1 MAVGAENSLLGGRYR
16 VERVL
21 GSGGMATVFLCK
33 DERLGRSV
41 AVKRLHAHS
50 PEETAQRFVREAKLG
65 ASLNHPNLVSVF
77 DTITDDESVLI
88 VMEHVDGLNLADAL
102 RQGPLGTERALSV
115 VRDVAAALD
124 HAHGQGVVHRDIKPA
139 NVLLRK
145 DGMTKLVD
153 LGIATAAD
161 QTKITRSGVVLG
173 TAAYMAP
180 EQIEGGAMTPHTDIY
195 SLSVVA
201 YEALSGKRARSG
213 RTPMEIAHQVATE
226 GPPDLQEVWSQA
238 PPEAA
243 AVLCRGM
250 AHDADKRP
258 SSAGELADE
267 LTTALSGVEDT
278 RPTRRSTRTGAAAA
292 ASGAAVAG
300 GAAAGA
306 AASDGAAESPAAD
319 GGGAPDATPTPTPQ
333 RERPPSRREQPAR
346 SERSG
351 GKPQRSSRQRDG
363 APARGGQPPRAPA
376 RAGSSGRGATPY
388 GRQAGESKSRTGL
401 AAGAAALLVVAAAV
415 LAVALISSGGGDGQT
430 AQKKQPTK
438 TTQHKQAKTSE
449 QPAAQT
455 EQQPAQSTPAP
466 VSGGTSPAGGARLDA
481 QGFRLIQQGQYAQ
494 AVPIEQKAV
503 NSFPDS
509 DRSANYAFALYN
521 LGTAL
526 NRSGKPKEAIPYLEK
541 RLSFSRRPPRSGA
554 EGARLSA
561 QERRRLAPR
570 RSPGG
575 RRRASPAGWSRP
587 PPRRPPSGRPARRG
601 GRRSPSPR
609 SARR

>member
-1 MAVGAENSLLGGRYR
+1 VAVGAENSLLGGRYR

-88 VMEHVDGLNLADAL
+88 VMEHVDGLNLADTL
-102 RQGPLGTERALSV
+102 RKGPLGTERALSV

-195 SLSVVA
+195 SLAVVA

-213 RTPMEIAHQVATE
+213 RTPMEIAHQVATD

-250 AHDADKRP
+250 AHDPDQRP
-258 SSAGELADE
+258 GSAGELSDE
-267 LTTALSGVEDT
+267 LTKALSGVDDT
-278 RPTRRSTRTGAAAA
+278 RPTRRSPRTGAAAA
-292 ASGAAVAG
+292 GAAAG
-300 GAAAGA
+300 GAAAASA
-306 AASDGAAESPAAD
+306 AAPSDSAKAAE
-319 GGGAPDATPTPTPQ
+319 PTPTP
-333 RERPPSRREQPAR
+333 RREQPR
-346 SERSG
+346 
-351 GKPQRSSRQRDG
+351 
-363 APARGGQPPRAPA
+363 QPPRPPA
-376 RAGSSGRGATPY
+376 RVASSPTPY
-388 GRQAGESKSRTGL
+388 RRQSAEAKSRTGL
-401 AAGAAALLVVAAAV
+401 VAGAAALLVVAAAV

-430 AQKKQPTK
+430 AQRKQPTK
-438 TTQHKQAKTSE
+438 ATQKKPTKTSQ

-455 EQQPAQSTPAP
+455 TQQPAQTTPTPA
-466 VSGGTSPAGGARLDA
+466 SGGTSPAEGARLDA
-481 QGFRLIQQGQYAQ
+481 QGFRLIQQGDYAQ
-494 AVPIEQKAV
+494 AVPIERRAV
-503 NSFPDS
+503 ASFADG
-509 DRSANYAFALYN
+509 DTSANHAFALFN

-526 NRSGKPKEAIPYLEK
+526 NRSGKSKEAIPYLEK
-541 RLSFSRRPPRSGA
+541 RLSFSNDRR
-554 EGARLSA
+554 EVVQKELD
-561 QERRRLAPR
+561 
-570 RSPGG
+570 
-575 RRRASPAGWSRP
+575 
-587 PPRRPPSGRPARRG
+587 
-601 GRRSPSPR
+601 
-609 SARR
+609 SARRNSGG

>member
-1 MAVGAENSLLGGRYR
+1 VAVGAENSLLGGRYR

-88 VMEHVDGLNLADAL
+88 VMEHVDGLNLADTL
-102 RQGPLGTERALSV
+102 RKGPLGTERALSV

-124 HAHGQGVVHRDIKPA
+124 HAHGQGVVHRDVKPA

-180 EQIEGGAMTPHTDIY
+180 EQIEGGEMTPHTDIY
-195 SLSVVA
+195 SLAVVA

-213 RTPMEIAHQVATE
+213 RTPMEIAHQVATD

-250 AHDADKRP
+250 AHDPDHRP
-258 SSAGELADE
+258 GSAGELSDE
-267 LTTALSGVEDT
+267 LTKALSGVDDT
-278 RPTRRSTRTGAAAA
+278 RPTRRSPRTVAAGAAG
-292 ASGAAVAG
+292 GAALAG

-306 AASDGAAESPAAD
+306 AASDGAAGNPAA
-319 GGGAPDATPTPTPQ
+319 DATPTPTPQ
-333 RERPPSRREQPAR
+333 REPPPSRREQPAR
-346 SERSG
+346 SARS
-351 GKPQRSSRQRDG
+351 
-363 APARGGQPPRAPA
+363 GGQPPRPPA
-376 RAGSSGRGATPY
+376 RAGSSGRGPTPY
-388 GRQAGESKSRTGL
+388 GRQNGDSKSRSGL

-415 LAVALISSGGGDGQT
+415 LAVALISSGGDNGQT
-430 AQKKQPTK
+430 AQNKPPAK
-438 TTQHKQAKTSE
+438 TTQHKQTKTSE

-466 VSGGTSPAGGARLDA
+466 ASGGTGPAEGARLDA

-494 AVPIEQKAV
+494 AVPIERRAV
-503 NSFPDS
+503 ASFPNGDT
-509 DRSANYAFALYN
+509 SANHAFALFN

-526 NRSGKPKEAIPYLEK
+526 NRSGKPGEAIPYLEK
-541 RLSFSRRPPRSGA
+541 RLSFSNDRRDVVQK
-554 EGARLSA
+554 ELD
-561 QERRRLAPR
+561 
-570 RSPGG
+570 
-575 RRRASPAGWSRP
+575 
-587 PPRRPPSGRPARRG
+587 
-601 GRRSPSPR
+601 
-609 SARR
+609 SARKNSGG

>member
-1 MAVGAENSLLGGRYR
+1 VAVGAENSLLGGRYR

-213 RTPMEIAHQVATE
+213 RTPMEIAHQVATD

-238 PPEAA
+238 PPEAEE
-243 AVLCRGM
+243 VLCRGG
-250 AHDADKRP
+250 DA
-258 SSAGELADE
+258 GHL
-267 LTTALSGVEDT
+267 
-278 RPTRRSTRTGAAAA
+278 
-292 ASGAAVAG
+292 
-300 GAAAGA
+300 
-306 AASDGAAESPAAD
+306 
-319 GGGAPDATPTPTPQ
+319 
-333 RERPPSRREQPAR
+333 
-346 SERSG
+346 
-351 GKPQRSSRQRDG
+351 
-363 APARGGQPPRAPA
+363 
-376 RAGSSGRGATPY
+376 
-388 GRQAGESKSRTGL
+388 
-401 AAGAAALLVVAAAV
+401 
-415 LAVALISSGGGDGQT
+415 
-430 AQKKQPTK
+430 
-438 TTQHKQAKTSE
+438 
-449 QPAAQT
+449 
-455 EQQPAQSTPAP
+455 
-466 VSGGTSPAGGARLDA
+466 
-481 QGFRLIQQGQYAQ
+481 
-494 AVPIEQKAV
+494 
-503 NSFPDS
+503 
-509 DRSANYAFALYN
+509 
-521 LGTAL
+521 
-526 NRSGKPKEAIPYLEK
+526 
-541 RLSFSRRPPRSGA
+541 
-554 EGARLSA
+554 
-561 QERRRLAPR
+561 
-570 RSPGG
+570 
-575 RRRASPAGWSRP
+575 
-587 PPRRPPSGRPARRG
+587 
-601 GRRSPSPR
+601 
-609 SARR
+609 